1 MSARSGVVRDEVAA
15 EGPSEGPPL
24 STVATLIAAVRS
36 VLTYAGIS
44 LYVLLVA
51 PPGMLLAIAF
61 RWKALLYVLGHA
73 GVRLGLFLSGIRY
86 EVAGRE
92 HVPPGRAVVF
102 CANHQSNID
111 PPVLFE
117 ALHPRLHVLY
127 KAELSRLPLLGRA
140 FPLGGFIPIE
150 RRNRERAIASVDR
163 GAESLRAGNSF
174 LIFPE
179 GTRSKTEA
187 LLPFKKGGFIM
198 ALQAQAPIL
207 PVAISGGRAAMRKG
221 SRIIRPVTVRIRIGE
236 AVETAGRTI
245 EDRDEL
251 IAEVRARIER
261 MLRDDT

>member
-1 MSARSGVVRDEVAA
+1 MTAGSGVMRDELAA
-15 EGPSEGPPL
+15 EARDAPL
-24 STVATLIAAVRS
+24 STAAWLAATVRS

-44 LYVLLVA
+44 AYVALVA
-51 PPGMLLAIAF
+51 PPGMLLAMAF

-73 GVRLGLFLSGIRY
+73 GVRIGLFLSGIRY

-117 ALHPRLHVLY
+117 ALHRRLHMLY

-140 FPLGGFIPIE
+140 IQLGGFIPIE
-150 RRNRERAIASVDR
+150 RQNRERAIASVNR
-163 GAESLRAGNSF
+163 GAESLQDGNSF

-179 GTRSKTEA
+179 GTRSRTDA

-198 ALQAQAPIL
+198 ALQAQAPIV
-207 PVAISGGRAAMRKG
+207 PVAITGGRAAMRKG
-221 SRIIRPVTVRIRIGE
+221 SAVIRPVTVRIRIGE
-236 AVETAGRTI
+236 PVETGGRTVD
-245 EDRDEL
+245 DRDQV
-251 IAEVRARIER
+251 IAEARDRIEA
-261 MLRDDT
+261 MLAEMK